1 MAGNRLLASLMSGSA
16 IPVKRH
22 GLSGAISNGNGGFD
36 KTGIKVYYQFNEAS
50 GVLENKATTANGFS
64 DGTGAT
70 NNSQTVGS
78 SVVYGDSGIIGDSFG
93 FNGTTN
99 AYVDVGNDIISG
111 TGVFSFN
118 MWVYT
123 TSKSGNQSALTGGNN
138 QAVMTFQASTGKY
151 ILGNTPTLAT
161 TTNAPTNTWSMV
173 SYSRSSGGDAKTYFN
188 GSLENTGSNSTNII
202 TGDWFIGGQ
211 VPSINEEWKG
221 RIDECL
227 VADIELSADQ
237 ITELYNSGAGLDL
250 LA

>member
-1 MAGNRLLASLMSGSA
+1 MTNDRLLASLMSGSA

-22 GLSGAISNGNGGFD
+22 GLLGVIAGGGNGGFD

-64 DGTGAT
+64 DGTGST
-70 NNSQTVGS
+70 NDSQTVGS

-93 FNGTTN
+93 FNNTAGS
-99 AYVDVGNDIISG
+99 YVDVGNDIISG
-111 TGVFSFN
+111 TGSFSFN

-123 TSKSGNQSALTGGNN
+123 TALSGNQAGMTGGNN
-138 QAVMTFQASTGKY
+138 QAICQFQASTGKY

-161 TTNAPTNTWSMV
+161 TTNASNNTWSMV
-173 SYSRSSGGDAKTYFN
+173 SYSRSSGGDSKTYFN

-211 VPSINEEWKG
+211 VPNISEGWKG

-227 VADIELSADQ
+227 VSDIEMTGDQ
-237 ITELYNSGAGLDL
+237 FTELYNSGAGLAL
-250 LA
+250 I